1 MIEAFSTPHNRNR
14 SFILFAVCGLLAI
27 AAAVIGVDDNPPGLL
42 LAFLS
47 ATAFVL
53 AFVHPWR
60 SSKKFRNLIFT
71 SLLGFIVFAILHNV
85 LAFVAWK
92 AGETGTIPE
101 LLNIISAT
109 FFLVA
114 VLLCPVALLVGVI
127 GAVIMH
133 RQERHSQPGALD
145 A

>member
-14 SFILFAVCGLLAI
+14 TFIYFAICAVLAI
-27 AAAVIGVDDNPPGLL
+27 AAVAIGIDDNPPGLL
-42 LAFLS
+42 LAYLS

-60 SSKKFRNLIFT
+60 SSKRFRNLIFA

-85 LAFVAWK
+85 FEFIAWR
-92 AGETGTIPE
+92 AGGSGLVLG
-101 LLNIISAT
+101 LLESISAA

-114 VLLCPVALLVGVI
+114 VLLCPPALLVGAI
-127 GAVIMH
+127 GAVVMH
-133 RQERHSQPGALD
+133 IRARHSQPGVLD